1 MDKEKEIDYFLAKLY
16 KVAKIPKKAFKDT
29 RSNSQNDV
37 KFKKMLERWL
47 K

>member
-1 MDKEKEIDYFLAKLY
+1 MVDKEIGYFLAKLY

-29 RSNSQNDV
+29 RSNSKNDI